1 MVISDMLGI
10 ENVNSMEPGYGNRSQ
25 GMKVE
30 KEGNTTRYMIGFVI
44 LLVLLI
50 GIYYAITIL

>member
-1 MVISDMLGI
+1 MLLNILDI
-10 ENVNSMEPGYGNRSQ
+10 ENVNSVEPDYGNRSQ
-25 GMKVE
+25 AMKVE

-50 GIYYAITIL
+50 GIYYAITML